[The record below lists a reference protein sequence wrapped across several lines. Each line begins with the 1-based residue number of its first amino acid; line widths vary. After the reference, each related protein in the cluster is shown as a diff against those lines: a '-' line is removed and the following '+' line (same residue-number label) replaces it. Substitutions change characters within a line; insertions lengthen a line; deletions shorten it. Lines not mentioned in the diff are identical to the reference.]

1 MHKKEF
7 SNRRKQIMR
16 MIGEDAVAILPSA
29 IISRRSRDVEY
40 SYRQDSDF
48 FYLTSFEEPNSLA
61 LFVPGRKDGEFIFF
75 CEERDPIKEKW
86 DGPQSGP
93 EGAMRDFDVDDA
105 YPIGDIDEML
115 PELIKERKYIS

>member
-29 IISRRSRDVEY
+29 IISGRSRDVEY

-61 LFVPGRKDGEFIFF
+61 LFIPG
-75 CEERDPIKEKW
+75 
-86 DGPQSGP
+86 
-93 EGAMRDFDVDDA
+93 
-105 YPIGDIDEML
+105 
-115 PELIKERKYIS
+115 